1 MKSRCLLVLLG
12 LIVGTGGVNAA
23 DRLLLECENFDDIGG
38 WVIDQQFMEEMGS
51 PFLLA
56 HGLGDPV
63 RDAVTTAK
71 FPSAGTYHVW
81 ARTRDWVAPWKVAGA
96 PGRFQV
102 FIDGKPLAETFGTE
116 GDPWDWQDGGM
127 VEVSTQAKV
136 ALHDLTGFEGR
147 CDALLFA
154 KDPNFVPPNDPAGLG
169 ELRRE
174 LLNLPDNPER
184 GGSFDLVVVGGGIA
198 GECAAVAAARLGL
211 NVALIQDRPVLGGNG
226 SSEVRVWPEGNI
238 HLKPYPRIGDIVAE
252 LVPEKTKTD
261 GNAKSAA
268 QYDDARKLAVA
279 RAEPNLTLFLE
290 CRVNGVEAS
299 NEVLHAVVCQNT
311 RTARRLRIE
320 ARWFADCTGDAS
332 VGFLAGADFEM
343 TKEGHMGAS
352 NLFNFV
358 EGTSAE
364 PFPKCLCKDLDP
376 IDNAVGETNQ
386 PVAFPRCPWAVVLQD
401 KSFPGRRP
409 ATIKTGAASKDTSL
423 SALGQWYWESG
434 FDRDPIHDVERMRDL
449 NLRAMYGAWDTLKNV
464 DHKYPNYK
472 LSWAAYVAGKRES
485 RRLLGDV
492 VLTNH
497 DLLDG
502 VAYPD
507 GCFPC
512 TWSIDLH
519 LPDPKYQ
526 KGNEGDEFIAQ
537 ATVGDKAFKYAGP
550 YWAPYRCLYSRN
562 VQNLFM
568 AGRDISVTHEALG
581 AVRVMKTAGMMG
593 EVVGMAASI
602 CKRADCSPR
611 DVYTKHLAELKT
623 LVSRGVGKAEK
634 HGAK

>member
-1 MKSRCLLVLLG
+1 MEGRCLVVLLG
-12 LIVGTGGVNAA
+12 LIIGSSGVGAA
-23 DRLLLECENFDDIGG
+23 DRVLLECENFDDIGG

-56 HGLGDPV
+56 HGLGEPV
-63 RDAVTTAK
+63 RDAVTTAR

-81 ARTRDWVAPWKVAGA
+81 VRTRDWVAPWTVAGA

-102 FIDGKPLAETFGTE
+102 VVDGKPLVAMFGTE
-116 GDPWDWQDGGM
+116 GDPWHWQDGGM
-127 VEVSTQAKV
+127 VEVGTQAKV

-154 KDPNFVPPNDPAGLG
+154 KELNFVPPNDRAGLS
-169 ELRRE
+169 ELRRK
-174 LLNLPDNPER
+174 LLNLPDKPER
-184 GGSFDLVVVGGGIA
+184 GWSFDLVVVGGGLA

-238 HLKPYPRIGDIVAE
+238 HQKPYPRIGDIVAE
-252 LVPEKTKTD
+252 LVPEKTKAD

-268 QYDDARKLAVA
+268 QYADARKLAVA
-279 RAEPNLTLFLE
+279 RAEPHLALFLE
-290 CRVNGVEAS
+290 YRVNGVEAS
-299 NEVLHAVVCQNT
+299 QRILHAVVCQHT

-320 ARWFADCTGDAS
+320 GRWFADCTGDGS
-332 VGFLAGADFEM
+332 VGFLAGADYEM

-364 PFPKCLCKDLDP
+364 PFPKCLCKDLEP
-376 IDNAVGETNQ
+376 IDNTVGETKE
-386 PVAFPRCPWAVVLQD
+386 PVAFPRCPWAVALQD

-409 ATIKTGAASKDTSL
+409 ATTEEYAKPKVSPL

-485 RRLLGDV
+485 RRLMGDV
-492 VLTNH
+492 VLKDR
-497 DLLDG
+497 DLLNG
-502 VAYPD
+502 VGYPD

-512 TWSIDLH
+512 TWSIDVH
-519 LPDPKYQ
+519 MPDPKYQ
-526 KGNEGDEFIAQ
+526 KGNEGDEFIART
-537 ATVGDKAFKYAGP
+537 TVGDKASKYAGP

-581 AVRVMKTAGMMG
+581 AVRVMKTCGMMG

-602 CKRADCSPR
+602 CKGADCSPR
-611 DVYTKHLAELKT
+611 DVYTKDLGELKT
-623 LVSRGVGKAEK
+623 LMSRGVGKAK
-634 HGAK
+634 H

>member
-1 MKSRCLLVLLG
+1 MKCRCLVVLLVLN
-12 LIVGTGGVNAA
+12 IAAGGVHAA
-23 DRLLLECENFDDIGG
+23 DRVLLECENFADIGG
-38 WVIDQQFMEEMGS
+38 WVIDQQFMDEMGS

-71 FPSAGTYHVW
+71 LPSAGTYRVW
-81 ARTRDWVAPWKVAGA
+81 ARTRDWVAPWKTPGA
-96 PGRFQV
+96 PGQFQV
-102 FIDGKPLAETFGTE
+102 LIDGKPLATTFGTE
-116 GDPWDWQDGGM
+116 GDPWHWQDGGT
-127 VEVSTQAKV
+127 VEVGAQAKV

-147 CDALLFA
+147 CDAILFA
-154 KDPNFVPPNDPAGLG
+154 KDRSFVPPNDRAGLSK
-169 ELRRE
+169 LRRE
-174 LLNLPDNPER
+174 LLHLPEKPVR
-184 GGSFDLVVVGGGIA
+184 GGSFDLVVVGGGLA
-198 GECAAVAAARLGL
+198 GECAAVAAARLGV

-238 HLKPYPRIGDIVAE
+238 HQKPYPRIGDLVAE
-252 LVPEKTKTD
+252 LVPEKTKND

-268 QYDDARKLAVA
+268 HYDDSRKLAVA
-279 RAEPNLTLFLE
+279 RAEPRLTLFLE
-290 CRVNGVEAS
+290 CRVNEVEAGKG
-299 NEVLHAVVCQNT
+299 VVRAVVCQNT

-320 ARWFADCTGDAS
+320 GRWFADCTGDAS
-332 VGFLAGADFEM
+332 VGFLAGADYEM

-364 PFPKCLCKDLDP
+364 PFPKCLCKDLEP
-376 IDNAVGETNQ
+376 IDNALGETKQ
-386 PVAFPRCPWAVVLQD
+386 PVGFPRCPWAVVLID
-401 KSFPGRRP
+401 KSFPGRQP
-409 ATIKTGAASKDTSL
+409 AAKKEIAKSKASSVG
-423 SALGQWYWESG
+423 ALGQWYWESG

-464 DHKYPNYK
+464 DHKFSNYK

-492 VLTNH
+492 VLNDR
-497 DLLDG
+497 DLLDS

-526 KGNEGDEFIAQ
+526 KGNEGDEFIGR
-537 ATVGDKAFKYAGP
+537 ATVGDKAYKYAGP

-581 AVRVMKTAGMMG
+581 AVRVMKTGGMMG

-602 CKRADCSPR
+602 CKSADCSPR
-611 DVYTKHLAELKT
+611 EVYTKYLGELKT
-623 LVSRGVGKAEK
+623 LMLRGAGKA
-634 HGAK
+634 AQP